1 MVSTTNLAVT
11 CAADSEAMKN
21 FIQEKESATLA
32 VDKNTNSQNNVTC
45 RNRKDERGS
54 SLRQVTAAFIAN
66 LGTINTGMTFG
77 FSAVANPR
85 LIEDQL
91 LRISNNEAS
100 WVASLSSVGTP
111 CGCVLSAYLTEIL
124 GRKRTLVV
132 TELPAIIGW
141 IMIATAP
148 SVEWIYIGRVL
159 TGVSSGMIGAPSRV
173 YTAEVTQPHLR
184 GILSA
189 LASVGA
195 SFGVA
200 FEYLLGSIFEW
211 RTLAWISCIIPVLS
225 ICTSFLLP
233 ESPSWLISSGQKHK
247 CFNSLKKLRGSTCDV
262 QREVNTLVEFSE
274 RHKTATNMTVQQK
287 LTAIFHPSILK
298 PFLILTTYFL
308 IYQMSGTNP
317 LTFYSVNIF
326 KLIGQNND
334 MAYKFTVA
342 SGFIRLLFTIVGC
355 ILMLQCR
362 RRTLTFVSTIGC
374 GVTMF
379 IFATYVYMIDQWSQ
393 TDTAPLL
400 TWIPVLSIFLFTA
413 VSTIGYLIVPWVMIG
428 ELYPQKVRGLVGGFT
443 TASCH
448 FFIFIAVKT
457 YPLIRDRLSQ
467 YAPFFIYGSISLLGT
482 IFLYVFLPE
491 TKDKTLQ
498 EIEEYFTGT
507 NKRVRTQLEHEKKP
521 IVINQG
527 KTPSIV

>member
-21 FIQEKESATLA
+21 FIHEKDAAALSAE
-32 VDKNTNSQNNVTC
+32 KNVTSQNNASFK
-45 RNRKDERGS
+45 NRKDERGS

-77 FSAVANPR
+77 FSAVANPK
-85 LIEDQL
+85 LKHDSL
-91 LRISNNEAS
+91 LKITSSEAS
-100 WVASLSSVGTP
+100 WVASLSSIGTP

-132 TELPAIIGW
+132 TELPAIMGW

-148 SVEWIYIGRVL
+148 TIEWIYVGRVL

-200 FEYLLGSIFEW
+200 FEYLLGFIFEW
-211 RTLAWISCIIPVLS
+211 RTLAWISATIPILS

-274 RHKTATNMTVQQK
+274 RHKTAPNMTVRQK
-287 LTAIFHPSILK
+287 LAAIFHSSILK

-317 LTFYSVNIF
+317 LTFYAVNIF
-326 KLIGQNND
+326 RLVGRPLEE
-334 MAYKFTVA
+334 AYVLTVM

-355 ILMLQCR
+355 VLMLRCR

-374 GVTMF
+374 GLTM
-379 IFATYVYMIDQWSQ
+379 IILAIYVYIQPSQ
-393 TDTAPLL
+393 T
-400 TWIPVLSIFLFTA
+400 WIATSAIFLFTA
-413 VSTIGYLIVPWVMIG
+413 VSTVGYLIVPWVMIG

-457 YPLIRDRLSQ
+457 YPLIRENVSE
-467 YAPFFIYGSISLLGT
+467 YAPFLIYGSISLLGT

-491 TKDKTLQ
+491 TKDKSLQ

-507 NKRVRTQLEHEKKP
+507 NKRAKNQYENEKKP